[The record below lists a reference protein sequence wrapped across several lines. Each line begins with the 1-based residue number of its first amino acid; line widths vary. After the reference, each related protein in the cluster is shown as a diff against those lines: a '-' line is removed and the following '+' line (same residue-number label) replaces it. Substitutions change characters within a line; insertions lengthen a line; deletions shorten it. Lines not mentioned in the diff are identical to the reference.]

1 MNNDY
6 IDFLAHFGIGGAHP
20 GGFPLTKRLFDSF
33 DISSSASLLDI
44 GCGTGQT
51 AAFLWEKYGCNITA
65 VDKHP
70 LMVEKAKNR
79 FKKNNSSIHVVT
91 GDAEQLAFPTDS
103 FDLIVSESVISF
115 NDVPKTSQE
124 LSRVL
129 KDGGQLLAIEMTT
142 NQPLTE
148 ELQNQIEQLYGI
160 TKVFN
165 QEEWVEEFTQ
175 AGFQSVT
182 LLEAPSDLEINDVN
196 DLQPSENLN
205 EKWYDIW
212 DDHTLLMAQA
222 NMPLSYRIFL
232 CEK

>member
-33 DISSSASLLDI
+33 DIPSSASILDI

-51 AAFLWEKYGCNITA
+51 AAFLWEKYGCKVTA

-79 FKKNNSSIHVVT
+79 IKKNDSNIQVVT
-91 GDAEQLAFPTDS
+91 GDAQQLEFSTDS
-103 FDLIVSESVISF
+103 FDFIVSESVISF
-115 NDVPKTSQE
+115 NDIPKTSHE

-142 NQPLTE
+142 NQPLTD
-148 ELQNQIEQLYGI
+148 ELKNQIEQLYGI
-160 TKVFN
+160 SKVFN
-165 QEEWVEEFTQ
+165 QEEWVEEFMQ
-175 AGFQSVT
+175 AGFHTVT
-182 LLEAPSDLEINDVN
+182 LLEAPSDLEITELN